1 MFCQFLRSGW
11 NNNCSGKYTLY
22 ERNHFGDM
30 QTSIT
35 VVFKS
40 SDKISTGRK
49 WVSRRPQSFT
59 PLWQQHNTPQVPAF
73 TLTFTKT
80 ATKKEKKKKD
90 ALRMWHETWRYL
102 MRNGLFNDF
111 KEKCSDRSVT
121 MIVDSS
127 SMLQCN
133 RIQPQPQG
141 THVIVSWEL
150 LSVWESSVSYF
161 LIEAKCIDVWQC
173 ESPRLRAGAPR
184 CPPAPTLGQVLSF
197 PTLLN
202 LFHASVWHR
211 NSLQSPWK
219 VIVGSF
225 VPGQW
230 KC

>member
-1 MFCQFLRSGW
+1 
-11 NNNCSGKYTLY
+11 
-22 ERNHFGDM
+22 
-30 QTSIT
+30 
-35 VVFKS
+35 
-40 SDKISTGRK
+40 
-49 WVSRRPQSFT
+49 
-59 PLWQQHNTPQVPAF
+59 
-73 TLTFTKT
+73 
-80 ATKKEKKKKD
+80 
-90 ALRMWHETWRYL
+90 
-102 MRNGLFNDF
+102 MRDGLFNDF

-150 LSVWESSVSYF
+150 LSGWESSVSYF
-161 LIEAKCIDVWQC
+161 FIEAKCIDVWQC

-225 VPGQW
+225 APGQW
-230 KC
+230 KCYHPERIWGVLVVSGLTVKVILVTELDRNPLPKTEKLSVIMFYIGERFQCFLPQ